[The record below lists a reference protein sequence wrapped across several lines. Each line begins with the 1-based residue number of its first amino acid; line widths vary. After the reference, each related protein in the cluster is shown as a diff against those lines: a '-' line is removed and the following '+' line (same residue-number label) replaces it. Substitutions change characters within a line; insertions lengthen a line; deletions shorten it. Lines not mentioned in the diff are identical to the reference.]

1 MRKVG
6 NVTAVGAELATL
18 VIDVMRGDA
27 RLAAELAAVLGPHLQ
42 QQEQPA
48 DRWMDSRK
56 AADYLGLTVA
66 ALHRY
71 TAARTI
77 PFSQD
82 TSGGKCWFNRA
93 ELDDWRRG
101 GGACPLRGR
110 GA

>member
-1 MRKVG
+1 MS
-6 NVTAVGAELATL
+6 AAGAELATL
-18 VIDVMRGDA
+18 VIDAMHGDT

-42 QQEQPA
+42 QQPA
-48 DRWMDSRK
+48 VGWMDSRK

-101 GGACPLRGR
+101 GGARPLRGKS
-110 GA
+110 A